1 MKTQPVTH
9 LLSTLALAV
18 AALAAAP
25 AQAYT
30 GMFVFGDS
38 ISDSGNV
45 AAATGA
51 FSSLPTDNSFVPSLS
66 YAPFGTFSNGL
77 AWTTQLAG
85 MLGLAANPFYLGGTN
100 FAFGGARISGAD
112 VPVPTL
118 TTQLG
123 YFLGATGGVAPDG
136 ALYIVQGGAND
147 ARDAALAV
155 GGGADLFTTAG
166 AAGVAYAA
174 GIGSIVD
181 QLQAAGAQHILVFN
195 TPNIGVTPAAMAV
208 PGGAYAS
215 AVVSGVMNGFLA
227 NRMAGEAGVSVFDS
241 YSFLTYAVAN
251 PAAFGFANV
260 TDACGAVVNGVD
272 CNSALFWDGIHPTA
286 KMHSAIAGAV
296 FAQVVP
302 EPATYGLMAMGLLLV
317 GAAARRRASRG

>member
-1 MKTQPVTH
+1 MKSQPVTH
-9 LLSTLALAV
+9 LLSILALAV
-18 AALAAAP
+18 AGLAAAP

-30 GMFVFGDS
+30 GLFVIGDS
-38 ISDSGNV
+38 ISDSGNE
-45 AAATGA
+45 AAATGM
-51 FSSLPTDNSFVPSLS
+51 FSPLPDGNSFVPSLA
-66 YAPFGTFSNGL
+66 YAPYGTFSNGF

-85 MLGLAANPFYLGGTN
+85 MLGLAADPFYLGGSN
-100 FAFGGARISGAD
+100 FAFGGARVSGAD
-112 VPVPTL
+112 VPTPTL

-123 YFLGATGGVAPDG
+123 YFLGATGGAAPGG

-174 GIGSIVD
+174 GIGNIVD
-181 QLQAAGAQHILVFN
+181 QLQAAGAQHILVVN
-195 TPNIGVTPAAMAV
+195 TPNIGVTPAARAV
-208 PGGAYAS
+208 PGGAGAYAG

-227 NRMAGEAGVSVFDS
+227 NRMAGEAGVQMFDA
-241 YSFLTYAVAN
+241 YSFLSGAVMN
-251 PAAFGFANV
+251 PGAFGFANV
-260 TDACGAVVNGVD
+260 TDACGVVGGGVD
-272 CNSALFWDGIHPTA
+272 CDTALFWDGIHPTA
-286 KMHSAIAGAV
+286 KMHGAIAGAV

-317 GAAARRRASRG
+317 GAAARRRAA